1 MKCLL
6 ENQFSPITDMAGFIQ
21 VPLEEFGEF
30 ELTCRRRFNPTH
42 EIDHF
47 EGDLAQGL
55 KRLEPLYVTRLL
67 LISTDSPWT
76 AVFCDDPSTTI
87 SYGTRTLERP
97 GLLVSCLED
106 TIDQKTG
113 KGVPGGVQMFLFA
126 GTPDS
131 STNDQRILMA
141 IRGDTSWVFENEGNP
156 LPFEKP
162 ERYRARRIRD
172 RFTPEMLEEY
182 CLAMGIRLFDESF
195 YGPKCAVIY
204 PAGAKGLEGDP
215 CTYADR
221 QAQIHRAAY
230 GPWPGEG

>member
-21 VPLEEFGEF
+21 VPLEEFAEF
-30 ELTCRRRFNPTH
+30 QLAKCRRYNPSH
-42 EIDHF
+42 EITLF
-47 EGDLAQGL
+47 NGDLAIGL
-55 KRLEPLYVTRLL
+55 KQLEPLFIMRFL

-87 SYGTRTLERP
+87 SYGTQTLERP

-131 STNDQRILMA
+131 STNEQRILMA

-182 CLAMGIRLFDESF
+182 CLKTEASI
-195 YGPKCAVIY
+195 
-204 PAGAKGLEGDP
+204 PA
-215 CTYADR
+215 
-221 QAQIHRAAY
+221 
-230 GPWPGEG
+230 